1 MPPPYVMGPQMQ
13 GAFDS
18 TLGRLEL
25 LVLLAGSLAARD
37 DASDS
42 DSDDAD
48 SDSDSEEPTEE
59 RTLMAV
65 LTMHAARRLRAS
77 AALNL
82 GGRTRVTDA
91 YAFDEHTCRRL
102 FRFSAPQLE
111 ELTERMGLN
120 AFGPKI
126 VVGHD
131 VFAPQEALLITLYL
145 QVRYLQVA
153 LAVHSDLLLLGAR
166 LLVRRCRSVLRCRV
180 VRGRRRA
187 VG

>member
-25 LVLLAGSLAARD
+25 LVLLAGSLVARD

-131 VFAPQEALLITLYL
+131 VFAPQEALLITLYK
-145 QVRYLQVA
+145 
-153 LAVHSDLLLLGAR
+153 LAFTAR
-166 LLVRRCRSVLRCRV
+166 LITMAQFFNRHPATLSRAFNFVVGLYTRRFS
-180 VRGRRRA
+180 A
-187 VG
+187 SASE